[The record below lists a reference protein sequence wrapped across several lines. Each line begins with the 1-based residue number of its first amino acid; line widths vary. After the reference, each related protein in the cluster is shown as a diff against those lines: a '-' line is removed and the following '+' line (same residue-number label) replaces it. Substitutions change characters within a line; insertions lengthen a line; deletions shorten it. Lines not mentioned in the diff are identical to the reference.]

1 MSRYAAGKRAY
12 FISDRSGFRYDYKD
26 MRKEWNGAIVGPDEF
41 EPKHPQLGPFRK
53 VDDPQALRDAR
64 PDTDDDNIP
73 FVVFTSTGKDIIPSS
88 IQKLDALTMSVGT
101 VEVTTAVFSASTFD
115 STSVTLDST
124 TKTFDEG

>member
-1 MSRYAAGKRAY
+1 MSTYASGKRAY
-12 FISDRSGFRYDYKD
+12 FISDRSGFRYNYRD
-26 MRKEWNGAIVGPDEF
+26 MKKEWNGAIVGPDEF

-53 VDDPQALRDAR
+53 VDDPQALRNAR

-101 VEVTTAVFSASTFD
+101 VEVTTAAFSASTFD
-115 STSVTLDST
+115 STSVTLDSA